1 MKYGQYLLEHKI
13 WIILF
18 GGFVC
23 SLEIFLLTFS
33 GSGWLMLYTVAA
45 ALFTFFLGTYFEYY
59 RWKKYFEK
67 LQGLMAGL
75 DKKYLLCELL
85 EAGETQEEKRLQEL
99 FYEMEVSMNERV
111 AGYRRNSREYKEYVE
126 TWVHEIKIPI
136 GAMKMILANH
146 AQEDYGLSQEIRRV
160 EGYVEQA
167 LFYAKSNDVEKDYL
181 INPVSLEK
189 VAQGVVQKNRRVL
202 QEINAHINLHDL
214 QLCVQS
220 DSKWLEFM
228 VGQVAENS
236 IKYRKQDDFTL
247 EIYAEE
253 TENAILLHIKD
264 NGCGI
269 KESEQKKVFD
279 KGFTGGNGRIASNAT
294 GIGLYLCRK
303 LCKRLEHDIRI
314 VSKEGAG
321 TTVTFVFPNSSLT
334 DMR

>member
-33 GSGWLMLYTVAA
+33 GSGWLMLYTAAA
-45 ALFTFFLGTYFEYY
+45 ALLTFFLGTYFEYY

-167 LFYAKSNDVEKDYL
+167 LFYAKSNDVEKDYI
-181 INPVSLEK
+181 INDVLL
-189 VAQGVVQKNRRVL
+189 QQVVQEIILKRRKIL
-202 QEINAHINLHDL
+202 RQIFRL
-214 QLCVQS
+214 
-220 DSKWLEFM
+220 
-228 VGQVAENS
+228 VG
-236 IKYRKQDDFTL
+236 
-247 EIYAEE
+247 
-253 TENAILLHIKD
+253 
-264 NGCGI
+264 
-269 KESEQKKVFD
+269 
-279 KGFTGGNGRIASNAT
+279 
-294 GIGLYLCRK
+294 
-303 LCKRLEHDIRI
+303 
-314 VSKEGAG
+314 
-321 TTVTFVFPNSSLT
+321 VFPKGT
-334 DMR
+334 DRVGRD

>member
-18 GGFVC
+18 GGLLC

-33 GSGWLMLYTVAA
+33 GSGWLMLYTAAA
-45 ALFTFFLGTYFEYY
+45 ALFAFFLGTYFEYY

-67 LQGLMAGL
+67 LQGLIAGL
-75 DKKYLLCELL
+75 DKKYLLCELV
-85 EAGETQEEKRLQEL
+85 EAGATQEEKCLKEL
-99 FYEMEVSMNERV
+99 LYEMEVSMNERV
-111 AGYRRNSREYKEYVE
+111 AGYRRNSREYKEYIE

-136 GAMKMILANH
+136 GAMKMILANY
-146 AQEDYGLSQEIRRV
+146 AQGDYGLSQEIHRV

-167 LFYAKSNDVEKDYL
+167 LYYAKSNDVEKDYL

-189 VAQGVVQKNRRVL
+189 VVQGVVQKHRKVL
-202 QEINAHINLHDL
+202 QEINARIDL
-214 QLCVQS
+214 YDLEKCVKS

-228 VGQVAENS
+228 VGQVVENS
-236 IKYRKQDDFTL
+236 IKYRKPDGLCL
-247 EIYAEE
+247 EFCAEV
-253 TENAILLHIKD
+253 TENSVYLHIKD

-269 KESEQKKVFD
+269 RESELKKVFE
-279 KGFTGGNGRIASNAT
+279 KGFTGSNGRSGSNAT

-314 VSKEGAG
+314 ASKEGAG